1 MIECDKCGANLT
13 LDDEK
18 CPYCNTINPDAI
30 EHIRQ
35 LKLYQ
40 AKYATTNKKIKHKEL
55 GRNAKKLQV
64 ITVFFLLAVMLATM
78 IFSATSTELR
88 RDYDRAIRNSI
99 KKEHYTNLIQQ
110 YINETR
116 PLNFYSIHN
125 FTAYD
130 MDDDGRELKQLNH
143 FTFYYV
149 FLMNAIR
156 EDDRDKIV
164 EYINEYIIV
173 YRNTKSQKPEN
184 IKYVE
189 NLNSNLYNVFQY
201 KYGFTKDEVK
211 QLLSNRNSEDILK
224 MMEEKLVEE

>member
-64 ITVFFLLAVMLATM
+64 ITVFFLLALMIPTM
-78 IFSATSTELR
+78 IFSAISTELR
-88 RDYDRAIRNSI
+88 SDYDRAIRNSI
-99 KKEHYTNLIQQ
+99 KKEYYTNLIQQ

-116 PLNFYSIHN
+116 PLNVYSVSWLITYN
-125 FTAYD
+125 
-130 MDDDGRELKQLNH
+130 MDDYELTQLRH
-143 FTFYYV
+143 FTSCYV

-156 EDDRDKIV
+156 EDDRDKIA
-164 EYINEYIIV
+164 EYINKYIIE
-173 YRNTKSQKPEN
+173 YRTTRAHKPEN
-184 IKYVE
+184 INYVE

-201 KYGFTKDEVK
+201 KYGFTKDEVE
-211 QLLSNRNSEDILK
+211 QLLSKSNSQDILK
-224 MMEEKLVEE
+224 MMEEKLIEE

>member
-1 MIECDKCGANLT
+1 
-13 LDDEK
+13 
-18 CPYCNTINPDAI
+18 
-30 EHIRQ
+30 
-35 LKLYQ
+35 
-40 AKYATTNKKIKHKEL
+40 
-55 GRNAKKLQV
+55 
-64 ITVFFLLAVMLATM
+64 
-78 IFSATSTELR
+78 
-88 RDYDRAIRNSI
+88 
-99 KKEHYTNLIQQ
+99 
-110 YINETR
+110 
-116 PLNFYSIHN
+116 
-125 FTAYD
+125 

-211 QLLSNRNSEDILK
+211 QLLSHRNSEDILK